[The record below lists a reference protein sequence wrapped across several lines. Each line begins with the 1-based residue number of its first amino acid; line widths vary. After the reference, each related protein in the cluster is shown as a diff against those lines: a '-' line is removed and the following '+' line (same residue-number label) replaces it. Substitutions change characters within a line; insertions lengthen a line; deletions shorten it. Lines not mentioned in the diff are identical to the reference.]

1 MADQQQRAERA
12 DEIRRKLADPKVP
25 LEAIFPAKVW
35 TPPSVDPD
43 EGVAHFA
50 AVDLPSP
57 HGGTVLRSYLLSCKH
72 GSSEV
77 VLAGHGPDRD
87 GEVLRNLLARLR
99 TRAAESGVTCL
110 CWPKG
115 WMAA

>member
-1 MADQQQRAERA
+1 MDDIQRAERTE
-12 DEIRRKLADPKVP
+12 EIRRKLSDEKVP
-25 LEAIFPAKVW
+25 LEAIFPSKRLW

-43 EGVAHFA
+43 EGVAHFVA
-50 AVDLPSP
+50 TDLPSP

-72 GSSEV
+72 GSITLT
-77 VLAGHGPDRD
+77 LADHTAEWD
-87 GEVLRNLLARLR
+87 GEVLRNMLETLR
-99 TRAAESGVTCL
+99 TNAAKAGVSCQ